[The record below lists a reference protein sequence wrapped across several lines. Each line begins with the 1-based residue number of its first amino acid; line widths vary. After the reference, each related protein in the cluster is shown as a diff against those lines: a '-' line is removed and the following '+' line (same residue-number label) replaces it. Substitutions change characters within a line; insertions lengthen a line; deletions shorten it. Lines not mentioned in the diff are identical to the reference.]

1 MEEDGFSEDE
11 IATPK
16 KGLIANLFDGNGSNR
31 EKWLNV
37 ILAIVIL
44 EYLRLLYIDI
54 KSLGYV
60 LSGQGYPFRMVYFG
74 SYADLLYLPIVYYIF
89 YKRRRWGWIA
99 LFVVKLITIEPT
111 LLYYFNDYL
120 PTSGADIFPYFLLT
134 IPINI
139 FILLYLWKPAVSSIF
154 KVNDKIKWLTLLSVV
169 LILALLT
176 IFGNH
181 NYPPDRN
188 SITENLTKTAG
199 KDQEDTTGKPRPKL
213 LALIKATGRKPVDT
227 TYMRTG
233 FYFLAEKSE
242 GIDMR
247 LENSNEIYTLSR
259 LPFASVKNVSEANL
273 EKSHLDGKDYM
284 ELIMTLDKKGTN
296 DLEKGTGNPLH
307 PKIAVVVANRLLYV
321 LENATSVKSGI
332 MSVLLDGYSGQEM
345 EAMLDSVKNKR

>member
-1 MEEDGFSEDE
+1 MAEDGFSEDE
-11 IATPK
+11 IAAPK
-16 KGLIANLFDGNGSNR
+16 KGLLANIFDRSTPNR

-37 ILAIVIL
+37 VLAIVIL
-44 EYLRLLYIDI
+44 EYLHLLYIDI
-54 KSLGYV
+54 KSIGYI

-74 SYADLLYLPIVYYIF
+74 SYADLLYLPFVYYIF
-89 YKRRRWGWIA
+89 YKRMRWGWIA
-99 LFVVKLITIEPT
+99 LFVVKLSTIEPA

-120 PTSGADIFPYFLLT
+120 PASKADIFPYFLLT

-154 KVNDKIKWLTLLSVV
+154 RVNDKTKWLTVLSVV
-169 LILALLT
+169 LILTLLT
-176 IFGNH
+176 FFGNH
-181 NYPPDRN
+181 NYHTNRN
-188 SITENLTKTAG
+188 SITENLTNTAG
-199 KDQEDTTGKPRPKL
+199 KNQEDTAGKPRPKF

-233 FYFLAEKSE
+233 FYFLAEKNE

-247 LENSNEIYTLSR
+247 LEKSNEIYTISR
-259 LPFASVKNVSEANL
+259 LPFASVINISEANL

-284 ELIMTLDKKGTN
+284 ELIMTFDKKGTN
-296 DLEKGTGNPLH
+296 DLAKGTGNPLH

-332 MSVLLDGYSGQEM
+332 MSVLLDGYSGQEI
-345 EAMLDSVKNKR
+345 EAMLDSIKNKR